1 MRIDMRIGATK
12 IVLDIRVLH
21 HIVARE
27 RLERRVPSTR
37 PIEVA
42 YVITDFGRSALA
54 VLDQLREWAEAQN
67 V

>member
-27 RLERRVPSTR
+27 RLEL
-37 PIEVA
+37 A